1 MEKTTEKKI
10 GPTMRRRIRE
20 LILSEG
26 IAQVQLS
33 DGLIND
39 LIDCGHIVSLKAGQ
53 PLVKVGDVNPD
64 FYILIDGII
73 RSWYVLD
80 NVEVTTAFGIAGTQI
95 LNYASYTAGQPSESN
110 FEACTKCKLMRVPK
124 EDYDRML
131 HTSLEFWNWR
141 LRLAYDQF
149 YFTEM
154 RNQVIK
160 GDARQRYA
168 ALLQSRP
175 EIVQKVTLK
184 IIATYLGITPQYL
197 SHLRNTL

>member
-1 MEKTTEKKI
+1 
-10 GPTMRRRIRE
+10 MRRRIRE

-110 FEACTKCKLMRVPK
+110 F
-124 EDYDRML
+124 
-131 HTSLEFWNWR
+131 
-141 LRLAYDQF
+141 
-149 YFTEM
+149 
-154 RNQVIK
+154 
-160 GDARQRYA
+160 
-168 ALLQSRP
+168 
-175 EIVQKVTLK
+175 
-184 IIATYLGITPQYL
+184 
-197 SHLRNTL
+197 